1 MAINIDSFKH
11 SFNVLDSDLHDKLFE
26 VINSEKARIS
36 TGIAERIHD
45 QFDIRGDYIESFL
58 EDHLIQ
64 PLEYFQ
70 NSLADM
76 VVDKVDTI
84 SNIVSKDSE
93 EMDEKK
99 SSSKLAVLI
108 NEISRSY
115 RGAELEGIK
124 NDFIASLPSF
134 LFRYGS
140 SDFLAAEAD
149 EEKVQEVRYEVN
161 KYLNQVIESFIENN
175 RATIKE
181 TTTTYRESLTFDKKV
196 ELTPEDLKNRI
207 IAGMMS
213 SYRIKTIDGKV
224 VFANQYTDEVFPLA
238 KKGDNVFV
246 SLDGYLE
253 YTYGEKTWSFREGRK
268 VITSSTEYVALG
280 TTENPYSMQINFGF
294 DKADFLYN
302 GKKTED
308 SEVIKYICEE
318 FKSKAPVLY
327 EKQLSKN
334 SSITEI
340 YEKVSQASHDSEKFI
355 VDENNIVHI
364 NEKNKAELDGYLEA
378 IGYKIE
384 EKEDG
389 IYLTDLSSNVETKAT
404 ISGSNITLPNSTRI
418 AIDLYRFLEKGA
430 VQGPEIYYENQ
441 QKNITSYIKTDF
453 SKISLFIGRDLY
465 SVRVN
470 NGVIEAR
477 ASIGQDKI
485 ADVDLITSK
494 IREVLPNAI
503 NKMQELVSNKEF
515 KGEAN
520 LDEEIF
526 SSNVSQFL
534 TDEDIAKKKFG
545 DDERTKEEIHA
556 ANAAAFLDDE
566 PSSEISSKYTDM
578 LSEVEATPDEVIQ
591 EGYTAIS
598 NEEDMS
604 LSQIDDRIFEL
615 SQDPKVQEYIALM
628 KKAEELRNTQNIG
641 ESLGPI
647 LI

>member
-11 SFNVLDSDLHDKLFE
+11 SFNVLDSNLHDKLFE
-26 VINSEKARIS
+26 VINSEKTRIA
-36 TGIAERIHD
+36 TGIDERIHD
-45 QFDIRGDYIESFL
+45 QFNIGGDYIETFI

-70 NSLADM
+70 NTLADM
-76 VVDKVDTI
+76 VVDKIDTI
-84 SNIVSKDSE
+84 SNIVSKDS
-93 EMDEKK
+93 DEIDERKA
-99 SSSKLAVLI
+99 SSKLAVLI
-108 NEISRSY
+108 NEIARNY
-115 RGAELEGIK
+115 RGAELESIK
-124 NDFIASLPSF
+124 NDFMASLPSF
-134 LFRYGS
+134 LYRHGS
-140 SDFLAAEAD
+140 QDFLSTEAD

-161 KYLNQVIESFIENN
+161 KYLNQVFETLIESN
-175 RATIKE
+175 RTTIKE
-181 TTTTYRESLTFDKKV
+181 TTTTYRDSLTFDKKV
-196 ELTPEDLKNRI
+196 ELTPEDLKNRMF
-207 IAGMMS
+207 AGMMS
-213 SYRIKTIDGKV
+213 SYRIKTVDDKV
-224 VFANQYTDEVFPLA
+224 VFANQYTDEVFPLT

-280 TTENPYSMQINFGF
+280 TTDNPYSMQINFGF
-294 DKADFLYN
+294 DKVDFLYN

-334 SSITEI
+334 SSLTES
-340 YEKVSQASHDSEKFI
+340 YEKASQVSQANEKFI
-355 VDENNIVHI
+355 IDENNKVRI
-364 NEKNKAELDGYLEA
+364 NNENKRELDSYLAA
-378 IGYKIE
+378 IGYTVE

-389 IYLTDLSSNVETKAT
+389 IYLTDSDGIARKAT
-404 ISGSNITLPNSTRI
+404 ISGSNITLPDSIHI

-430 VQGPEIYYENQ
+430 VQGPEIYYANQ

-453 SKISLFIGRDLY
+453 SKISLFIGKDLY

-470 NGVIEAR
+470 SGMIEAR
-477 ASIGQDKI
+477 ASIGNEKI
-485 ADVDLITSK
+485 SDVDLITSK
-494 IREVLPNAI
+494 IREVLPVAI
-503 NKMQELVSNKEF
+503 NKMQELVSNKEL
-515 KGEAN
+515 KGEAS
-520 LDEEIF
+520 LDEEIV
-526 SSNVSQFL
+526 SSNASQFL
-534 TDEDIAKKKFG
+534 TDGDIAKKKFG
-545 DDERTKEEIHA
+545 VDERTKEEIHA
-556 ANAAAFLDDE
+556 ANAAAFLDDG

-628 KKAEELRNTQNIG
+628 KKAEELRNAQNMG